1 LHCTKNLD
9 QEVSK
14 DAGLQ
19 RSQIAFAEDFDS
31 ISIYIYIYIYM
42 THDVGDQKETVLNES
57 RTLQLVAQTTPP
69 CKAA

>member
-31 ISIYIYIYIYM
+31 ISIYIYIYM
-42 THDVGDQKETVLNES
+42 TQDVGDQKETVLNES
-57 RTLQLVAQTTPP
+57 RTLQLVAQTTPS